1 MQFATSF
8 ALGLSS
14 ASFAFYGISC
24 FVWDAMVPEFERY
37 QLGRFRRLTGGL
49 QVAASIGLIAGYW
62 YPPLLVVSAGG
73 LAAMMVAA
81 MIVRLRIRDP
91 LYAMIPAFAFF
102 CLNLFI
108 VVAALSV
115 VDSGANTVFS

>member
-1 MQFATSF
+1 
-8 ALGLSS
+8 
-14 ASFAFYGISC
+14 
-24 FVWDAMVPEFERY
+24 MVPEFERD
-37 QLGRFRRLTGGL
+37 QLGRFRRRIGAL
-49 QVAASIGLIAGYW
+49 QGAASIGLIAGYW
-62 YPPLLVVSAGG
+62 YPPLRVVSAGG

-108 VVAALSV
+108 VVATLSV
-115 VDSGANTVFS
+115 VDSGANTIF